1 MNTLSESQ
9 KELIQ
14 SSYSQWLASNGY
26 RARRSQREMIA
37 IIARML
43 AGIEVDNEGNRR
55 SNYNAHLALIEAG
68 TGTGKTI
75 AYALPALLMAR
86 ELDKRLVLSTATI
99 NLQEQLVSKDLPD
112 LAANAG
118 IDFTY
123 ALAKGRQR
131 YLCVNKL
138 KLRLA
143 DAARDKT
150 ELTLFPDEES
160 SLSDN
165 NIAQLQSLDQQYH
178 ETRWDGDQDNLPE
191 SVAHEHWR
199 LVAADRP
206 SCSGKKC
213 VHYSNCALFR
223 ARDAVRNA
231 DVVVANHDLV
241 LADLAAGGGAILPP
255 PEQTIFVFDEAH
267 HLPGK
272 SRNHFSSRM
281 SLLGESGHLLQT
293 RKVMARI
300 LSTRAGGVKSKSKD
314 EFDSI
319 NRDLETVDNALKAA
333 LDNTG
338 YMLRELADTSPLDDD
353 NRLRFANGAVPAA
366 VGEGFDELAQCYRAR
381 QGLLHRLADACNAR
395 VGSEGGNGN
404 AEATT
409 ANDAAAGSWDVHFAA
424 VGQLQQH
431 CDAALE
437 VCSSYANADSARDD
451 EADYNDMNQ
460 DGQGGDEQ
468 SKESAPSARWL
479 QSEDRSDGQDVLVSS
494 VPLST
499 ASILR
504 DILWKQ
510 CFASVLT
517 SATLAPLG
525 NFKHFMRRIGYTDA
539 SSAHVIHGQLN
550 FAEAQ
555 FYVPDMQSEP
565 GNASAHTE
573 EIIALLPELIG
584 GAKGALVLF
593 SSRAQMEAV
602 QQGVQGFLAQQLLV
616 QGHSSRQALVERHK
630 KSIDAGEPS
639 VIFGLASFAEGLDLP
654 GDYCSEVVIAKLP
667 FAVPTDPVDVA
678 MGEWVES
685 RGGNAFADISLP
697 EVSMRLMQASG
708 RLLRNESDTGR
719 VTLLDTRIVRKY
731 YGKQLLKAL
740 PPFQRVLATGNKSAA
755 KSRA

>member
-1 MNTLSESQ
+1 M
-9 KELIQ
+9 
-14 SSYSQWLASNGY
+14 
-26 RARRSQREMIA
+26 
-37 IIARML
+37 
-43 AGIEVDNEGNRR
+43 
-55 SNYNAHLALIEAG
+55 
-68 TGTGKTI
+68 
-75 AYALPALLMAR
+75 
-86 ELDKRLVLSTATI
+86 LSTATI

-118 IDFTY
+118 IDFSY

-143 DAARDKT
+143 DASRDKT

-191 SVAHEHWR
+191 TIAHEHWR

-213 VHYSNCALFR
+213 VHYNNCALFR

-241 LADLAAGGGAILPP
+241 LADLAAGGGTILPP

-300 LSTRAGGVKSKSKD
+300 LGGLGDNAKAEFAG
-314 EFDSI
+314 I
-319 NRDLETVDNALKAA
+319 NRDLETVDTALKAA

-338 YMLRELADTSPLDDD
+338 YMLREMADTSPLDDD

-366 VGEGFDELAQCYRAR
+366 VREGFNELAQCYRAR
-381 QGLLHRLADACNAR
+381 QGLLARLADACNAR
-395 VGSEGGNGN
+395 LGGDAGEVNVADSEQGSG
-404 AEATT
+404 
-409 ANDAAAGSWDVHFAA
+409 AAAGSWDVHFAA
-424 VGQLQQH
+424 VGQLQQQ
-431 CDAALE
+431 CDAALD
-437 VCSSYANADSARDD
+437 VCSSYASADNTQQQDD
-451 EADYNDMNQ
+451 YGDMNQ
-460 DGQGGDEQ
+460 DGEAGQGVSNNSGSD
-468 SKESAPSARWL
+468 APSARWL
-479 QSEDRSDGQDVLVSS
+479 QSEDRIDGQDVLVNS

-499 ASILR
+499 ASILHE
-504 DILWKQ
+504 ILWQQ
-510 CFASVLT
+510 CFAAVLT

-525 NFKHFMRRIGYTDA
+525 NFKHFMRRIGYNDA
-539 SSAHVIHGQLN
+539 SSAHAIHGQLN

-555 FYVPDMQSEP
+555 FHVPDMQSEP
-565 GNASAHTE
+565 GNAAEHTA
-573 EIIALLPELIG
+573 EIIALLPGLIG
-584 GAKGALVLF
+584 DAAGALVLF

-602 QQGVQGFLAQQLLV
+602 QQGLQGVLTQQLLV
-616 QGHSSRQALVERHK
+616 QGHSSRQALV
-630 KSIDAGEPS
+630 
-639 VIFGLASFAEGLDLP
+639 
-654 GDYCSEVVIAKLP
+654 
-667 FAVPTDPVDVA
+667 
-678 MGEWVES
+678 
-685 RGGNAFADISLP
+685 
-697 EVSMRLMQASG
+697 
-708 RLLRNESDTGR
+708 
-719 VTLLDTRIVRKY
+719 
-731 YGKQLLKAL
+731 
-740 PPFQRVLATGNKSAA
+740 
-755 KSRA
+755 